1 MAVKFYTFL
10 LAGLCGLL
18 LGCTPVQ
25 HISKTEVRYESVEST
40 ASLAG
45 DDSITALIAPYKS
58 QIDAEMNEVI
68 GTVAKELTK
77 RKPESTLG
85 NFYADAMMA
94 GAVQLDPEVDF
105 AIANYG
111 GLRVPYLSP
120 GPLTKGQIFELSPFD
135 NLLVIVQIPAD
146 ILDTLMHRL
155 AASGGWPVSKGLNMT
170 INDAGL
176 VDYTIDGL
184 APQSTAIYRV
194 AMPDYV
200 ANGGDGLD
208 ELIPLERIQSGI
220 LVRDVIMEY
229 VIALTQSGQ
238 KIDGNI
244 EGRIVQEKE

>member
-1 MAVKFYTFL
+1 MAVKLYTL
-10 LAGLCGLL
+10 LFAGLCGLL

-40 ASLAG
+40 PSLVG

-85 NFYADAMMA
+85 NFYADAMMT
-94 GAVQLDPEVDF
+94 GAAKLDPEVDF

-135 NLLVIVQIPAD
+135 NLLVVVQIPGD
-146 ILDTLMHRL
+146 ILDTLMQRL
-155 AASGGWPVSKGLNMT
+155 AVSGGWPVSKSLKMT
-170 INDAGL
+170 INDAGFIN
-176 VDYTIDGL
+176 YTINGQVPS
-184 APQSTAIYRV
+184 ASAVYRV

-208 ELIPLERIQSGI
+208 ELIALERVQSGI
-220 LVRDVIMEY
+220 LVRDVIMDY
-229 VIALTQSGQ
+229 VIALTQNGQ
-238 KIDGNI
+238 KVDGNI